1 MIEGEMIEMVDY
13 DRENSTI
20 GCEGQVYEKKVVV

>member
-1 MIEGEMIEMVDY
+1 VNCADEDMIEGEMIEMVDY

-20 GCEGQVYEKKVVV
+20 GF